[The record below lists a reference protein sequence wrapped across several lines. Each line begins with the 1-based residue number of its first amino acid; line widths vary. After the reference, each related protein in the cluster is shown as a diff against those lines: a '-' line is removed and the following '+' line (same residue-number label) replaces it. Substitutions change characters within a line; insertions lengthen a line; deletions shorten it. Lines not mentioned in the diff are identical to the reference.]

1 MQQQVNQDVKQR
13 NCITVHKTQ
22 GRPVVFGHGFGC
34 DQLIWLPVLSQ
45 LPDNVA
51 PITFD
56 YVGCGRSD
64 FGAYDKEKYGSFN
77 GYVQDLIDVIEA
89 LNIGA
94 IDYVGHS
101 VSGMIGM
108 IAAIQRPDL
117 FNQIIAIGPSPKY
130 LNDADYEGGFER
142 DDIIDLLSM
151 MERNH
156 FEWAGYLAP
165 IVMENSQRPEFAEQ
179 LRKSFANSNPQ
190 ISRRFA
196 EVLFLSDN
204 RDYLTRVPVPVTLMY
219 CAIDVIVPVSVI
231 EYMAAQIPQ
240 CELVE
245 LNATGHYPHVSA
257 PQVVSQAIMAN
268 L

>member
-1 MQQQVNQDVKQR
+1 MVRSVQQR
-13 NCITVHKTQ
+13 NFVVKHRSQ

-34 DQLIWLPVLSQ
+34 DQLIWLPVINQ
-45 LPDNVA
+45 LPDSIA

-64 FGAYDKEKYGSFN
+64 FAAYDKNKYASFD
-77 GYVQDLIDVIEA
+77 GYVQDLIDVLDDLSFGEV
-89 LNIGA
+89 
-94 IDYVGHS
+94 DFVGHS

-108 IAAIQRPDL
+108 LAAIKRPDL
-117 FNQIIAIGPSPKY
+117 FRKIIAIGPSPMY
-130 LNDADYEGGFER
+130 LNEPDYEGGFER
-142 DDIIDLLSM
+142 EDILELLSM

-165 IVMENSQRPEFAEQ
+165 IVMENSQRPELAEQ

-190 ISRRFA
+190 ISRQFA

-204 RDYLTRVPVPVTLMY
+204 RHWLSQVPVPVVLLF
-219 CAIDVIVPVSVI
+219 CELDVIVPSSVI
-231 EYMAAQIPQ
+231 NYMAQNLPNNTMVQ
-240 CELVE
+240 LD
-245 LNATGHYPHVSA
+245 ATGHYPHVSA
-257 PQVVSQAIMAN
+257 PEATCQAIMAN